1 MANRGLS
8 ILQGTGPYRLFQEV
22 KRFIFLF
29 TLGLKKQWKQREMSC
44 CRQNEK
50 HPGSSPV
57 YHGQKTENFKRITG
71 TSKFISCTVDTGVFI
86 TLSMRS
92 PPKKNS
98 LLGPLTVTR
107 DFRAGKHLRAR
118 ERGKFLLF
126 TYSSSSA
133 ACFLPKVFARAVVL
147 FIAVVDNTTK
157 LQNSRF
163 SAKGRRKILARGL
176 RNEGRRATSISC

>member
-1 MANRGLS
+1 MANPGLA
-8 ILQGTGPYRLFQEV
+8 IFQGTGPYRLFQDI

-57 YHGQKTENFKRITG
+57 YHGQKTENFKGITG
-71 TSKFISCTVDTGVFI
+71 TSKFISLTVDTGVFI

-98 LLGPLTVTR
+98 LWPLTVTR
-107 DFRAGKHLRAR
+107 DFQVANICQQASELRS
-118 ERGKFLLF
+118 EV
-126 TYSSSSA
+126 SSSLK
-133 ACFLPKVFARAVVL
+133 FPLPPRTSFPKCSPAR
-147 FIAVVDNTTK
+147 
-157 LQNSRF
+157 
-163 SAKGRRKILARGL
+163 
-176 RNEGRRATSISC
+176 